1 MSVGFVDEVEVHVV
15 GGHGGA
21 GCVAFRREKFVP
33 RGGPSGGDGGDGGSV
48 VLVASEALNTL
59 SDLRHRGTYRG
70 KRGEHGEGSDRHGK
84 RGEGIEIL
92 VPAGTLVHDRDTGE
106 LLCDLREQ
114 GERFVVAPGG
124 LGGRGN
130 ARFATSRQRAPR
142 HADPG
147 LNGVERWLRLEL
159 KLLAD
164 AGLLGLPNA
173 GKSTLIS
180 RISAARPKI
189 AGYPFTTLVP
199 NLGVVDWGEYKS
211 YVVADIPGLIEGSHE
226 GQGLGGQFLRHVER
240 TAVLVHLVDC
250 SDTAEEEAEDS
261 IRTIE
266 EELRAFDAGLLTR
279 PRLLVA
285 SKLDASSSDERKEA
299 VRVAAEARG
308 LPFLEISAV
317 SGLGLRELVPRVGE
331 LVQDERA
338 RWAALEAEG
347 DDAAPAEED

>member
-1 MSVGFVDEVEVHVV
+1 MSVGFVDEVEVHAV

-21 GCVAFRREKFVP
+21 GCVAFRREKFEP

-48 VLVASEALNTL
+48 VLVASASINTL
-59 SDLRHRGTYRG
+59 SDLRHRGTYRAP
-70 KRGEHGEGSDRHGK
+70 RGEHGEGSDRHGR
-84 RGEGIEIL
+84 RGLQIEIRL
-92 VPAGTLVHDRDTGE
+92 PAGTLVHDRDTGE
-106 LLCDLREQ
+106 LLCDLRED
-114 GERFVVAPGG
+114 GERFVVAAGG

-130 ARFATSRQRAPR
+130 ARFASSRQRAPR
-142 HADPG
+142 HSEPG
-147 LNGVERWLRLEL
+147 QDGVNRWLRLEL

-164 AGLLGLPNA
+164 VGLLGLPNA

-199 NLGVVDWGEYKS
+199 NLGVVDHGDYQS

-226 GQGLGGQFLRHVER
+226 GQGLGDQFLRHVER

-250 SDTAEEEAEDS
+250 SDMAEEEAEDS
-261 IRTIE
+261 ISTIE
-266 EELRAFDAGLLTR
+266 EELRAFDATLLTR

-299 VRVAAEARG
+299 VRAAAEARG
-308 LPFLEISAV
+308 LAYSEISAV
-317 SGLGLRELVPRVGE
+317 SGLGLRELVPRVGQ
-331 LVQDERA
+331 LVAAERE
-338 RWAALEAEG
+338 RWAAIEAEG
-347 DDAAPAEED
+347 APAPKDY